1 MTIFLGNT
9 LKKLLILLFLVQ
21 ASIIFPQEVVIKSL
35 KTYTSKDANSIP
47 VLSSPRDLLIIDFDL
62 QAEYLPNL
70 HIIFKFC
77 DRDWNPT
84 DNIFLSNQG
93 QNTAYT
99 LNSFYLPTTV
109 EDARYHYTNTF
120 PDKDGYVSF
129 PFSGKWK
136 YYIVDSQNYDLIFAE
151 GRFFVVKAD
160 VPLKVDVKKETL
172 EDKTYFPPQL
182 GHSNWVIVDAMP
194 KDDYFPFFV
203 DELEIIQ
210 NHLVDYSIKV
220 LRNSTDQ
227 NRVFEWDGGSK
238 VRFIAKDVFPGNE
251 YRQTNLTDINIYNS
265 KNVKAQFDGMEYSR
279 FLLMSRRDNNGG
291 FTLAPPKD
299 IYSTYM
305 NVTFQVKP
313 PEEVYGDVYLAGAF
327 NDWKLSDNYK
337 MNFNGDHFELTL
349 TLKRGVYDYQ
359 YVVVNGDYSDVN
371 NQDWFILE
379 GNDWQTTNDYNIFL
393 WYRDQEY
400 GGYDRIIGYSK
411 IQTR

>member
-1 MTIFLGNT
+1 M
-9 LKKLLILLFLVQ
+9 KKLFVMLLLVQ
-21 ASIIFPQEVVIKSL
+21 ASVIFSQEVVIKSL
-35 KTYTSKDANSIP
+35 KTFTTKDANSIP
-47 VLSSPRDLLIIDFDL
+47 VLSSPRDLLTIDFDV
-62 QAEYLPNL
+62 QAEYPPNI

-77 DRDWNPT
+77 DRNWNAT
-84 DNIFLSNQG
+84 DNIFLANQG

-99 LNSFYLPTTV
+99 FNYFSLPTTV
-109 EDARYHYTNTF
+109 EDAKYHYTNTF

-136 YYIVDSQNYDLIFAE
+136 FYIVDSQNYDLIFAE

-160 VPLKVDVKKETL
+160 VPLKVDIKRETL

-182 GHSNWVIVDAMP
+182 GHSNWIVVDAMP
-194 KDDYFPFFV
+194 KEDYFPFFV
-203 DELEIIQ
+203 DQLEIVQ
-210 NHLVDYSIKV
+210 NHLMDYSIKV
-220 LRNSTDQ
+220 SRNSTDQ

-251 YRQTNLTDINIYNS
+251 YRQTKLTDINIFNS

-279 FLLMSRRDNNGG
+279 FLLMSKRDNNGS
-291 FTLAPPKD
+291 FTLNAPKD
-299 IYSTYM
+299 MYSTYM
-305 NVTFQVKP
+305 NVTFQIKP
-313 PEEVYGDVYLAGAF
+313 PEEVYGDIYLVGAF
-327 NDWKLSDNYK
+327 NDWKVLQNYK
-337 MNFNGDHFELTL
+337 MIFNGDHFELTVQ
-349 TLKRGVYDYQ
+349 LKRGVYDYQ
-359 YVVVNGDYSDVN
+359 YVVVNGDYSDVT
-371 NQDWFILE
+371 NQNWFVLE

>member
-1 MTIFLGNT
+1 M
-9 LKKLLILLFLVQ
+9 KKLFVFLFIIQV
-21 ASIIFPQEVVIKSL
+21 SIILPQEVVIKSL

-47 VLSSPRDLLIIDFDL
+47 VLSSPRDLLIIDFDV
-62 QAEYLPNL
+62 QSENPPNI
-70 HIIFKFC
+70 HIVFKFC
-77 DRDWNPT
+77 DRNWNAT
-84 DNIFLSNQG
+84 DNIFLANQG

-99 LNSFYLPTTV
+99 FNYFSLPTTV
-109 EDARYHYTNTF
+109 EDAKYHYTNTF

-136 YYIVDSQNYDLIFAE
+136 YYIVDSQDYNIVFGE

-160 VPLKVDVKKETL
+160 VPLKVDIKQETL

-182 GHSNWVIVDAMP
+182 GHSNWIIVDAMP
-194 KDDYFPFFV
+194 KEDYFPFFV
-203 DELEIIQ
+203 DELEIVQ
-210 NHLVDYSIKV
+210 NHLLDYSV
-220 LRNSTDQ
+220 RVPRNSTDE

-251 YRQTNLTDINIYNS
+251 YRQTKLTDINIFNS

-279 FLLMSRRDNNGG
+279 FLLMSKRDNNGS
-291 FTLAPPKD
+291 FTLNAPKD
-299 IYSTYM
+299 MYSTYM
-305 NVTFQVKP
+305 NVTFQIKP
-313 PEEVYGDVYLAGAF
+313 PEEVYGDIYLVGAF
-327 NDWKLSDNYK
+327 NDWKVLQNYK
-337 MNFNGDHFELTL
+337 MNFNGDHFELTVQ
-349 TLKRGVYDYQ
+349 LKRGVYDYQ
-359 YVVVNGDYSDVN
+359 YVVVNGDYSDVT
-371 NQDWFILE
+371 NQNWFVLE

>member
-1 MTIFLGNT
+1 
-9 LKKLLILLFLVQ
+9 LKKLFVFLFIIQV
-21 ASIIFPQEVVIKSL
+21 SIILPQEVVIKSL

-47 VLSSPRDLLIIDFDL
+47 VLSSPRDLLIIDFDV
-62 QAEYLPNL
+62 QSENPPNI
-70 HIIFKFC
+70 HIVFKFC
-77 DRDWNPT
+77 DRNWNAT
-84 DNIFLSNQG
+84 DNIFLANQG

-99 LNSFYLPTTV
+99 FNYFSLPTTV
-109 EDARYHYTNTF
+109 EDAKYHYTNTF

-136 YYIVDSQNYDLIFAE
+136 YYIVDSQDYNIVFGE

-160 VPLKVDVKKETL
+160 VPLKVDIKQETL

-182 GHSNWVIVDAMP
+182 GHSNWIIVDAMP
-194 KDDYFPFFV
+194 KEDYFPFFV
-203 DELEIIQ
+203 DELEIVQ
-210 NHLVDYSIKV
+210 NHLLDYSV
-220 LRNSTDQ
+220 RVPRNSTDQ

-251 YRQTNLTDINIYNS
+251 YRQTKLTDINIFNS

-279 FLLMSRRDNNGG
+279 FLLMSKRDNNGS
-291 FTLAPPKD
+291 FTLNAPKD
-299 IYSTYM
+299 MYSTYM
-305 NVTFQVKP
+305 NVTFQIKP
-313 PEEVYGDVYLAGAF
+313 PEEVYGDIYLVGAF
-327 NDWKLSDNYK
+327 NDWKVLQNYK
-337 MNFNGDHFELTL
+337 MNFNGDHFELTVQ
-349 TLKRGVYDYQ
+349 LKRGVYDYQ
-359 YVVVNGDYSDVN
+359 YVVVNGDYSDVT
-371 NQDWFILE
+371 NQNWFVLE